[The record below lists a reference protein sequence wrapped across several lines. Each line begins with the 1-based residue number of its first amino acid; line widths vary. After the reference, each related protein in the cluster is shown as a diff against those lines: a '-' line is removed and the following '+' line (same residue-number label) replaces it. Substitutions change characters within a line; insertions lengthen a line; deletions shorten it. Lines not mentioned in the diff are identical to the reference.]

1 MKKVRDQVRQAVSAQ
16 TVVDDRERDSVAE
29 FLVRF
34 DQLDRPFDESAGPIH
49 VTGSAIV
56 LGTRGIVMH
65 LHKRLHRWL
74 QPGGHID
81 PDETP
86 WDAAWRET
94 LEETGLRVRH
104 ANDEPTLIHVD
115 VHPGPRGHTHLDLRY
130 LFFGDDSDPSPP
142 PGESQDV
149 RWFAARGCADA
160 GRRQSERLVWSTAKP
175 YGSRIARSASA
186 ALCQELATLHD
197 FEADLIVHARN
208 FLVAGI
214 GCGALALST
223 VVVSAGAIVQ
233 AESEGGGD
241 QCRNARR
248 SAVT

>member
-149 RWFAARGCADA
+149 RWFAVEDA
-160 GRRQSERLVWSTAKP
+160 LMLVDDSLSGLFGLLQNRMEAGLLDPHRQLYVKNSPPFTI
-175 YGSRIARSASA
+175 SR
-186 ALCQELATLHD
+186 QT
-197 FEADLIVHARN
+197 
-208 FLVAGI
+208 
-214 GCGALALST
+214 
-223 VVVSAGAIVQ
+223 
-233 AESEGGGD
+233 
-241 QCRNARR
+241 
-248 SAVT
+248 